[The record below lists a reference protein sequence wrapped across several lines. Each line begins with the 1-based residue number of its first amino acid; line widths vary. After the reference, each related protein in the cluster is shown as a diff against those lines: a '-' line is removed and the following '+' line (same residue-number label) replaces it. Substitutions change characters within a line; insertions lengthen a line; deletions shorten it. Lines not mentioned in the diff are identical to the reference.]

1 MQKEIESK
9 DKIVLFSM
17 SIEDLKNEISES
29 ILKKIAPLIN
39 NLPPIQSNM
48 DLLTRKEVSKLFG
61 VSLVTLNAWNKS
73 GKITGYKINTR
84 VRYKRSEIEKSL
96 EKFN

>member
-73 GKITGYKINTR
+73 GKIIGYKINTR